1 MINVAQRWIK
11 QDRDQSKK
19 IKIEIKVKTTTGK
32 TDRREWALLD
42 WSNNVI
48 KAEVYNIS
56 SGQYQSLSGLLGKT
70 RNIQNIYYCK
80 IINGSYSVWRG
91 KVWLLV
97 ILLMLSTWFNGAFV
111 IFNIL
116 GNLNAASRT
125 VLMNIDALYLTPPVV
140 TSKPQF
146 QNTFSEIATLFP
158 ICCLSPVLKHLD
170 MNAIVLGKQVRRT
183 SLIKH
188 KIIEPLGMNKR
199 DEF

>member
-19 IKIEIKVKTTTGK
+19 IKIEIKVKTTTAK

-56 SGQYQSLSGLLGKT
+56 SGQYQCLSARFFLGKT
-70 RNIQNIYYCK
+70 TNIQNIYYCK
-80 IINGSYSVWRG
+80 IINGSYTVWRG

-97 ILLMLSTWFNGAFV
+97 ILLMLSTWFNAAFT

-116 GNLNAASRT
+116 GKLNAASRT

-140 TSKPQF
+140 TFKPQF
-146 QNTFSEIATLFP
+146 QDTFSAIATLFP
-158 ICCLSPVLKHLD
+158 ICPYP
-170 MNAIVLGKQVRRT
+170 NWNT
-183 SLIKH
+183 
-188 KIIEPLGMNKR
+188 
-199 DEF
+199 